1 MNLPMA
7 LAMHKTPTRGKDTL
21 PNMRVPH
28 KILKKWY
35 PTPIPYRVT
44 SCWKAIKKTPYC
56 ANNVKNKHNKYEKE
70 HVPVKE
76 AELDVKRGEY
86 LL

>member
-1 MNLPMA
+1 MEKQDIGFAQNRQQRFNSLVKNQSLVKLDKSEEVA
-7 LAMHKTPTRGKDTL
+7 E
-21 PNMRVPH
+21 
-28 KILKKWY
+28 
-35 PTPIPYRVT
+35 
-44 SCWKAIKKTPYC
+44 KAIKKTPYC

-86 LL
+86 